1 MATMNQIR
9 SLVLACVLA
18 GCSNTLSAS
27 DHLDSPTVTA
37 DPAAD
42 IADLYGWMSPDRGEL
57 NLVMDI
63 SGKRFSD
70 TILYR
75 IHIGSSRDLHSSQ
88 TEVTINC
95 RFDQQ
100 ARVRCAMG
108 SDVAAGDASGDDG
121 LWSQHRQFRVFA
133 GLRDDPFF
141 NNVRGTRQAYDVAAQ
156 ALASANVDRA
166 GCPQFG
172 ADTASEIQARWQQTD
187 GGPAQNF
194 LSGWS
199 VSALILSVSLKSV
212 NKGGPLLSIWASTHA
227 TTANGESDTL
237 IQVDRVGR
245 TLTGNALL
253 GLMNDAIDADQLKE
267 RYNRAA
273 LKEWP
278 GFTAEIAR
286 GLARYDAFDGHCGN
300 QWLADASTGPDRYA
314 RLAALLADDRLWVDS
329 RFGRC
334 DHAFAVELGTSQDL
348 HDCGGR
354 TPSIDTID
362 AFRALLI
369 HGDSSDFSDGV
380 SRDKPMPSSTR
391 FPFLAKP

>member
-1 MATMNQIR
+1 MNQIQ

-70 TILYR
+70 TILYSL
-75 IHIGSSRDLHSSQ
+75 HVGSSRDLHGSQ
-88 TEVTINC
+88 AEVTIDC

-108 SDVAAGDASGDDG
+108 NDVAAGDASGNKG
-121 LWSQHRQFRVFA
+121 LWSQHRQFHVFA

-141 NNVRGTRQAYDVAAQ
+141 NNVRGTRQAYDVAAM
-156 ALASANVDRA
+156 ALASATMDDA

-172 ADTASEIQARWQQTD
+172 ADTASEIKALWRQTD

-199 VSALILSVSLKSV
+199 VSALILSVSVKSI
-212 NKGGPLLSIWASTHA
+212 NQGGPLLSIWASTHA
-227 TTANGESDTL
+227 TTANGEADTL
-237 IQVDRVGR
+237 VQVDRVGR

-253 GLMNDAIDADQLKE
+253 GLLNAEIDVDQLKE
-267 RYNRAA
+267 QYNRAA
-273 LKEWP
+273 PKEWP

-300 QWLADASTGPDRYA
+300 QWLADASTGADRYA
-314 RLAALLADDRLWVDS
+314 RLAALLADDRLWIDS

-334 DHAFAVELGTSQDL
+334 EHAFAVELGHSQKF

-362 AFRALLI
+362 AFRSLLI
-369 HGDSSDFSDGV
+369 HGNTSDFSDGV
-380 SRDKPMPSSTR
+380 SQDAPMPSSTR